1 MNPVFCNFFSS
12 SLNNLKTV
20 KSGQASNILGDI
32 GLLTIAHN
40 NGVLRSG
47 IGLVASTTKLAS
59 IHAETGSI
67 FLSKSGKI
75 LPNGKNEL
83 FFSITPLLKTIDATI
98 GLILELAPF
107 CPLKGAIKTILSL
120 TKLYSAVYDAIG
132 NADILPRE
140 KLWQNII
147 MECAKTLAKLAI
159 ISALLS
165 FNTILNN
172 WFTIG
177 LMVIFLAKNWQNNK
191 EYKFIRSAVEELYFF
206 KIFPEFI
213 KPMFFPKKF

>member
-1 MNPVFCNFFSS
+1 MDSTFCNFFSS
-12 SLNNLKTV
+12 GLNSLKTV
-20 KSGQASNILGDI
+20 KSGQVSNILGDI
-32 GLLTIAHN
+32 SLLTIARN
-40 NGVLRSG
+40 NEILCKS

-67 FLSKSGKI
+67 FLSKSGKV

-107 CPLKGAIKTILSL
+107 CPLKGVVKTILSF
-120 TKLYSAVYDAIG
+120 TKLYSVVYDVIE
-132 NADILPRE
+132 NANILPRE
-140 KLWQNII
+140 KLWKNII
-147 MECAKTLAKLAI
+147 MECAKTLANLAI

-172 WFTIG
+172 WFIIG
-177 LMVIFLAKNWQNNK
+177 LMAISLAKNWQSNK
-191 EYKFIRSAVEELYFF
+191 EYKFIRSTVEELYFF